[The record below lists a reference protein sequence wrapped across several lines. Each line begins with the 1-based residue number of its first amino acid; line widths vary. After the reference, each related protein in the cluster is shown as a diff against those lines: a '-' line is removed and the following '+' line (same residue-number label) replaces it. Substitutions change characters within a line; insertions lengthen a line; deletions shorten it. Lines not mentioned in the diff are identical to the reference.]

1 MLKSR
6 PQKLLVIDEINY
18 TRFVLS
24 QVLSSKGYKVGTA
37 QNSGEAMQS
46 ITAELPDVILLSLRA
61 TDSAVSALRN
71 LKDYF
76 RLRLD
81 VAQGA
86 EPAIIILSD
95 LRDTRQAREV
105 MSLGISHSLARPV
118 NIQELFNSVSSV
130 ISSNKTV
137 SPEKR
142 MNIIFIDSETRSQQF
157 LESILTHEIYDI
169 EAANSEA
176 EFLES
181 VKVKGYDLSI
191 IVLSS
196 FEGEMPE
203 ILENIGKIAKEMPVI
218 TIATSADQVSQD
230 ELKELGVHAHFIKP
244 LHTDL
249 FRAEVDALLQT
260 SEEEKEAEAEAEQDE
275 PQEEQTKESEE
286 TVEDT
291 DQESDHEEE
300 MA

>member
-6 PQKLLVIDEINY
+6 PQKLLIIDEVNY
-18 TRFVLS
+18 TRLVLS

-46 ITAELPDVILLSLRA
+46 ITAELPDVILLSLRS

-86 EPAIIILSD
+86 EPAIIILAD
-95 LRDTRQAREV
+95 LRDTRQTREV
-105 MSLGISHSLARPV
+105 MSLGVSHSLARPV
-118 NIQELFNSVSSV
+118 NIQELFDSVSSV
-130 ISSNKTV
+130 ISSNRTV

-157 LESILTHEIYDI
+157 LESILTHEVYDI

-176 EFLES
+176 EFLENM
-181 VKVKGYDLSI
+181 KAKKYDLAI
-191 IVLSS
+191 MDLSS
-196 FEGEMPE
+196 FDDEMPE
-203 ILENIGKIAKEMPVI
+203 ILANIGEIAKEMPVI

-249 FRAEVDALLQT
+249 FRAEVDTLLQT
-260 SEEEKEAEAEAEQDE
+260 SEAEAEEQGE
-275 PQEEQTKESEE
+275 PQEEQTEESEE
-286 TVEDT
+286 TVADT
-291 DQESDHEEE
+291 DQESDHEKE

>member
-6 PQKLLVIDEINY
+6 PQKLLIIDEVNY

-46 ITAELPDVILLSLRA
+46 ITAELPDVILLSLRG

-95 LRDTRQAREV
+95 LRDTRQTREV
-105 MSLGISHSLARPV
+105 MSLGVSHSLARPV

-130 ISSNKTV
+130 ISSNRTV

-142 MNIIFIDSETRSQQF
+142 VNIIFIDSETRSQQF
-157 LESILTHEIYDI
+157 LESILTHEVYDI

-176 EFLES
+176 EFLENM
-181 VKVKGYDLSI
+181 KVKEYDLAI
-191 IVLSS
+191 MDLSS
-196 FEGEMPE
+196 FDGEMPE
-203 ILENIGKIAKEMPVI
+203 ILANIGEIAKEMPVI

-249 FRAEVDALLQT
+249 FRAEVDTLLQT
-260 SEEEKEAEAEAEQDE
+260 SEAEEEEQGE
-275 PQEEQTKESEE
+275 PQEEQTEESEE
-286 TVEDT
+286 TVADT
-291 DQESDHEEE
+291 DQESDHEKE